1 MVRDP
6 GYMSVS
12 LDLDNMWSYM
22 KTHGD
27 SGWDEYPS
35 YLDTVVPRVLEFLAE
50 RDLRI
55 TFFIVGKDASLR
67 KNRSAL
73 ELLARAGHE
82 VGNHTFHHEPWLDL
96 YTEAQIED
104 EIRRAEDTIGEI
116 FGEKTI
122 GFRGPG
128 YSLSDAAVRVLV
140 RRQYLFDASTLPT
153 FIGPLARAF
162 YFRSTDLTPEERL
175 QRRILFGRFSDGFRP
190 LGPYRLEPNGLVGSA
205 SLLEIPVTTMPF
217 FRTPFHA
224 SYILYLTSY
233 SPGLARRYLRT
244 CLTLCG
250 MTGVAPS
257 YLLHPLDF
265 LGYEDV
271 DTLGFFP
278 GMELALDRKL
288 EFMHKILD
296 VIQQRREVVTMSEH
310 ARRIE
315 RASNLA
321 TVRSSFSPR
330 PSSDVRN

>member
-1 MVRDP
+1 MLRNP

-35 YLDTVVPRVLEFLAE
+35 YLDTVIPRVIDFLAK

-73 ELLARAGHE
+73 DLLARAGHE

-104 EIRRAEDTIGEI
+104 EIRRAEDAIGEI
-116 FGEKTI
+116 FGETTV

-128 YSLSDAAVRVLV
+128 YSLPDAAVRVLV
-140 RRQYLFDASTLPT
+140 RRHYLFDASTLPT

-162 YFRSTDLTPEERL
+162 YFRSTSLTAEERI
-175 QRRILFGRFSDGFRP
+175 QRKILFGRFGDGFRP
-190 LGPYRLEPNGLVGSA
+190 LRAHRLEPNGLSGPA

-224 SYILYLTSY
+224 SYILYLSSF
-233 SPGLARRYLRT
+233 SPKFARFYLRT
-244 CLTLCG
+244 CLALCG
-250 MTGVAPS
+250 LTGVTPS

-265 LGYEDV
+265 LGHEDV

-278 GMELALDRKL
+278 GMELELDKKL
-288 EFMHKILD
+288 QFIHRILD
-296 VIQQRREVVTMSEH
+296 VVQQGREVLTMSEH
-310 ARRIE
+310 AKRIE
-315 RASNLA
+315 QAPNLA
-321 TVRSSFSPR
+321 TLPSRFSPR
-330 PSSDVRN
+330 ASSDLRN